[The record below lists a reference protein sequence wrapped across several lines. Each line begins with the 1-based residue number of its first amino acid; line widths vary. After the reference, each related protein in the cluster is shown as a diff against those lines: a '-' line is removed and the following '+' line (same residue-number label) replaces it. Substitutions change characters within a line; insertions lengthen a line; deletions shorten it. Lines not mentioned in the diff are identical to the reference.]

1 MNIKGIDFPSQM
13 IKALR
18 NDELVVFAGAGVSM
32 GDPANLPSFRE
43 LAIAIA
49 HGTGETLQ
57 DRETEDQFLGRL
69 ELNGTNVYELA
80 RQVLSQDHPQ
90 PTQLHHDLMRLY
102 QRSNS
107 PRIVTTNFDL
117 LFEQAAKGLF
127 ESEPGVFKAPE
138 LPLGRNCEGIV
149 HIHGTLDRPNGMVL
163 TDKDFGHAYLTD
175 GWAVQFLVELFQSFT
190 VLFVGYS
197 HSDAILSYLA
207 RALRVDEADRRF
219 VLTDDAHDSRWQFLG
234 IEPIHYFNSPDNEHH
249 ALYDGVHGLANH
261 ARRSILDW
269 QRKITEIAEKP
280 PILDA
285 EETDL
290 IGDALTDE
298 SKARF
303 FTDAASSIEWVAWLD
318 ERNYLGPL
326 FGTNELSE
334 RDVLF
339 VHWLAEK
346 SAFSHS
352 DELFLLI
359 GRRQAQPH
367 PIFWDALCR
376 SIASQDDPPFDP
388 DSLSR
393 WISILL
399 ATAPRQLDKE
409 HSLLW
414 LGERCIN
421 DKLWERVVD
430 VFDAMAASRV
440 VVKRGFSWP
449 DSDEEKPRPRID
461 MEFGFVSDHFTINKL
476 WIEGLKPNLY
486 RLAEP
491 LLSSVIRHLTIQHR
505 ALSAWQEAARDW
517 CPVSDGRSAIEPH
530 EQDKHPET
538 VDVLID
544 AARDCLEWLA
554 SNRPKVAALWRDQ
567 LVRESSP
574 ILRRLAVHILS
585 QSRNLNPN
593 EKIDWLF
600 GRVELHDLSLHHEL
614 FQLMKSTYPRADEDH
629 RRTVIEAI
637 WAYCPRSEEDENTEN
652 DRAAYYHFNW
662 FHWLH
667 KAAPDCRIANIALED
682 VLRRNPDLRPREH
695 PDLTHWMTS
704 VPRGHQSPWTEDE
717 LLSKPA
723 EEWAVKLLSF
733 QETGIHELDR
743 IGLNM
748 AVYEAARQE
757 FEWGLNLADAL
768 SERGNWDADLWETLI
783 RVWSASGL
791 DEAKVRRVLK
801 RLGRNELHEKH
812 SRPVAKFLFELVK
825 DDSTLPTYA
834 LLADSNKI
842 ATRLWSQV
850 DNNDPPH
857 IEFNRWLTKAVNHT
871 SGILTNFWLHSL
883 QCWRNRQEPKPNVL
897 NEQYC
902 NAFSNIVRD
911 VTVAGTLGRAVLA
924 CDFSFLLASDEV
936 WTKENLLPWFSKNAE
951 SDDFVAIWDGFWYGS
966 LSPTAADLL
975 KEPLLAAVPRLVN
988 EPSSERLKPFVR
1000 HYITMLT
1007 YFIDD
1012 PHEVWIPKYFA
1023 HADECARRAFAL
1035 HIGVLLGDISGVQQ
1049 QELWERW
1056 LKQYWTNRLSGIPKG
1071 LDGGEVE
1078 SMLRWLP
1085 NLEPV
1090 FAEAV
1095 ELAVRMPTENAKHDG
1110 EVLYRI
1116 RKSDLCENHPES
1128 VAKLLI
1134 YLGQIASE
1142 NYARS
1147 EEREIIGMLRQADI
1161 PAKLK
1166 LKLEELAARRGYT

>member
-1 MNIKGIDFPSQM
+1 MKIKGIDFPTQ
-13 IKALR
+13 IINALR
-18 NDELVVFAGAGVSM
+18 DDKLVVFAGAGVSM
-32 GDPANLPSFRE
+32 GDPANLPSFKD
-43 LAIAIA
+43 LAIAIS

-57 DRETEDQFLGRL
+57 ERETEDQFLGRL

-80 RQVLSQDHPQ
+80 RQVLLQDHPE
-90 PTQLHHDLMRLY
+90 PTQLHHDLMRFY
-102 QRSNS
+102 PRSNS

-127 ESEPGVFKAPE
+127 ESEPEVFNAPE
-138 LPLGRNCEGIV
+138 LPLGRNCEGII
-149 HIHGTLDRPNGMVL
+149 HIHGTVNRPNGMVL

-197 HSDAILSYLA
+197 HSDAILNYLS
-207 RALRVDEADRRF
+207 RALRVDNADRRF
-219 VLTDDAHDSRWQFLG
+219 VLTDDAHDSRWEFLG
-234 IEPIHYFNSPDNEHH
+234 VEPIPYLNSPDNAHR

-269 QRKITEIAEKP
+269 QQKITEIAEKP
-280 PILDA
+280 PVLDA

-290 IGDALTDE
+290 IKYALTDE

-303 FTDAASSIEWVAWLD
+303 FIDAASSIEWVGWLD

-326 FGTNELSE
+326 FGTNELNE

-346 SAFSHS
+346 FARRHP

-359 GRRQAQPH
+359 GRRYVQPH

-376 SIASQDDPPFDP
+376 SIASKDNAPRDP
-388 DSLSR
+388 DTLSR
-393 WISILL
+393 WVSVLL
-399 ATAPRQLDKE
+399 ATAPDQLDKE
-409 HSLLW
+409 YSLLW
-414 LGERCIN
+414 LGERCIK

-449 DSDEEKPRPRID
+449 DSDEEELSPRI
-461 MEFGFVSDHFTINKL
+461 EIELAFVSDHFTINKL

-486 RLAEP
+486 RISEP
-491 LLSSVIRHLTIQHR
+491 LLSCAVGHLTTQHR
-505 ALSAWQEAARDW
+505 KLSAWQEANRDW
-517 CPVSDGRSAIEPH
+517 NPLSHSRGAIEPH
-530 EQDKHPET
+530 EQDVYPET
-538 VDVLID
+538 IDVLID
-544 AARDCLEWLA
+544 SARDCLEWLA
-554 SNRPKVAALWRDQ
+554 SNCKEVAAQWCDRLASE
-567 LVRESSP
+567 ESP
-574 ILRRLAVHILS
+574 PLRRMSVHTLS
-585 QSRNLNPN
+585 FRNDLNPS
-593 EKIDWLF
+593 EKIDWLLS
-600 GRVELHDLSLHHEL
+600 RMDLNDFSAHHEL
-614 FQLMKSTYPRADEDH
+614 FVVLKKTYADIDGNRRKAVLKAIQAHRVLAEEDDVTE
-629 RRTVIEAI
+629 RRTA
-637 WAYCPRSEEDENTEN
+637 S
-652 DRAAYYHFNW
+652 YHFQW

-667 KAAPDCRIANIALED
+667 TAAHECPFTREALED
-682 VLRRNPDLRPREH
+682 VLRRFPGLKPSDR
-695 PDLTHWMTS
+695 PDLTHRISS
-704 VPRGHQSPWTEDE
+704 VRGGHQSPWTVDE

-723 EEWAVKLLSF
+723 EEWAVELLSF

-743 IGLNM
+743 IGLNWT
-748 AVYEAARQE
+748 VYEAARQK
-757 FEWGLNLADAL
+757 FEWGINLSDAL
-768 SERGNWDADLWETLI
+768 SEKGNWDADLWETLI
-783 RVWSASGL
+783 RVWSAAGL
-791 DEAKVRRVLK
+791 DEAKARKVLK

-812 SRPVAKFLFELVK
+812 SRSVAKFLFEFVK
-825 DDSTLPTYA
+825 DDSTLCTYA
-834 LLADSNKI
+834 LLADLNKI
-842 ATRLWSQV
+842 AARLWSQV
-850 DNNDPPH
+850 DDNDPPH
-857 IEFNRWLTKAVNHT
+857 IEFNRWLSRAVNHT

-902 NAFSNIVRD
+902 NAFSNIVKD
-911 VTVAGTLGRAVLA
+911 DTIAGTLRRAVLA

-951 SDDFVAIWDGFWYGS
+951 SDDFVAVWDGFLYGS

-975 KEPLLAAVPRLVN
+975 KEPLLSAVPRLVN
-988 EPSSERLKPFVR
+988 DPSSERLKSFVR
-1000 HYITMLT
+1000 RYITMLT
-1007 YFIDD
+1007 YFVDA
-1012 PHEVWIPKYFA
+1012 PHEVWIPNYFA

-1035 HIGVLLGDISGVQQ
+1035 HIGVRLSDMSGVQQ
-1049 QELWERW
+1049 QEWWERW
-1056 LKQYWTNRLSGIPKG
+1056 LKQYWANRLSGVPKA
-1071 LDGGEVE
+1071 LSGGEVE

-1095 ELAVRMPTENAKHDG
+1095 RLAVRMPPENAKHDV

-1128 VAKLLI
+1128 VAKLLV
-1134 YLGQIASE
+1134 YLEHIRSE
-1142 NYARS
+1142 SYART
-1147 EEREIIGMLRQADI
+1147 EERQLIGILREADI
-1161 PAKLK
+1161 PDKLK